1 MPLLWSRFPAWSLKS
16 LMEYREE
23 DFLQLSGLQHFKF
36 CRRRWALIHIE
47 NQWEENY
54 RTIDGA
60 ILHQNAHDTEFL
72 ESRGD
77 RFITR
82 GVSIY
87 SAELGVSGQCDV
99 LEYHRGNTGIPIA
112 GKDGLWQPF
121 PVEYKRGKPRED
133 TGDALQL
140 CGQAMCLESMLCC
153 DIPEGA
159 LYYGEIRRRERVA
172 FTPELRTQVRQM
184 LEQMHDLYQRGYTPK
199 VKPTKS
205 CNACSM
211 KELCL
216 PKLMKNRSVSAYLK
230 AAMEEAP

>member
-1 MPLLWSRFPAWSLKS
+1 
-16 LMEYREE
+16 MEYKED

-47 NQWEENY
+47 NQWAENY

-60 ILHQNAHDTEFL
+60 IMHQNAHDTEFR

-77 RFITR
+77 RVITR
-82 GVSIY
+82 GVSVY
-87 SAELGVSGQCDV
+87 SSRLGVSGQCDV
-99 LEYHRGNTGIPIA
+99 LEYHLGNTGIPLP
-112 GKDGLWQPF
+112 GKEGLWQPY
-121 PVEYKRGKPRED
+121 PVEYKRGSPRED

-140 CGQAMCLESMLCC
+140 CGQAMCLEEMLCC

-172 FTPELRTQVRQM
+172 FTEELRGQVRGL
-184 LEQMHDLYQRGYTPK
+184 LEEMHQLYRRGYTPK

-205 CNACSM
+205 CNACSL

-216 PKLMKNRSVSAYLK
+216 PRLMKNRSVSAYLK
-230 AAMEEAP
+230 AAMEENP